1 MNTDSYVAY
10 FAYGANMN
18 LQHLCNLGVQV
29 LRAERAI
36 LEGWRLCFNVVDR
49 EQLGSGF
56 ANILPSDGDR
66 VEGVLYLIATV
77 SIASLD
83 TYEDYPQDYGKVW
96 VKVQTWEG
104 LTVECF
110 VYVGRCDRLAEGL
123 LPTDQYLQLLLTAQ
137 PFLSVEYY
145 RELKHLQVLPSS
157 KR

>member
-36 LEGWRLCFNVVDR
+36 LEGWRLYFNVVDR
-49 EQLGSGF
+49 EELGAGF

-66 VEGVLYLIATV
+66 IEGVLYLIMVGAIV
-77 SIASLD
+77 SLD
-83 TYEDYPQDYGKVW
+83 VYEDYPQDYEKVW
-96 VKVQTWEG
+96 LRVKTWAG
-104 LTVECF
+104 LVVECF
-110 VYVGRCDRLAEGL
+110 VYVGRGDRLAEGL
-123 LPTDQYLQLLLTAQ
+123 LPTDQYLQLLLAAQ

-145 RELKHLQVLPSS
+145 RELEQINS
-157 KR
+157 KTVKF